1 MMYMALWAA
10 VQAAFGLGLRDP
22 KTECELW
29 LGPSTLPGV
38 PGRGVISGTQL
49 LNETALE
56 PLVTLSVPYD
66 AVRYWSLANYVF
78 AHEEEE
84 QSLVVFGIGMLVNHL
99 SDPIMYHYW
108 SEEEPAHSAESYWT
122 PSTMSSSVVYETL
135 RDVKKG
141 EELFISYGGDE
152 WFTDR
157 EIPLS
162 KETDRDN
169 SNSAPAVLVGDEYL
183 HEHAHCLTD
192 VFVSESDKPMTFY
205 GLFARRAFKKGE
217 IVTVSPLLPL
227 PAEEVEHLF
236 DESVLMNYC
245 ISSPGSKVAML
256 PIGYAALMNHDQ
268 HPNVKMDWFSW
279 PSHRPPWA
287 AENDTTY
294 EFDEEV
300 GLGRDNLRKCLEA
313 DPAELIFESNFSSMD
328 LQFVATRDIAPEEE
342 ITLDYGVNWINKWAD
357 YMSASLSYHAQEE
370 ASEQDHSIFRAFI
383 EPPEG
388 LFPHR
393 WTYYD
398 NPEEKYE
405 EIPFHG
411 EEPTETGKGTDP
423 LKRDAEQAMEGL
435 EAFHLHITSEE
446 L

>member
-1 MMYMALWAA
+1 MMMYMALWAA

-99 SDPIMYHYW
+99 SDPTMYHYW

-162 KETDRDN
+162 KETDRD
-169 SNSAPAVLVGDEYL
+169 
-183 HEHAHCLTD
+183 
-192 VFVSESDKPMTFY
+192 
-205 GLFARRAFKKGE
+205 
-217 IVTVSPLLPL
+217 
-227 PAEEVEHLF
+227 
-236 DESVLMNYC
+236 
-245 ISSPGSKVAML
+245 
-256 PIGYAALMNHDQ
+256 
-268 HPNVKMDWFSW
+268 
-279 PSHRPPWA
+279 
-287 AENDTTY
+287 
-294 EFDEEV
+294 
-300 GLGRDNLRKCLEA
+300 
-313 DPAELIFESNFSSMD
+313 
-328 LQFVATRDIAPEEE
+328 
-342 ITLDYGVNWINKWAD
+342 
-357 YMSASLSYHAQEE
+357 
-370 ASEQDHSIFRAFI
+370 
-383 EPPEG
+383 
-388 LFPHR
+388 
-393 WTYYD
+393 
-398 NPEEKYE
+398 
-405 EIPFHG
+405 
-411 EEPTETGKGTDP
+411 TETGRCSNHETNTQVYQISNFTIIRKVG
-423 LKRDAEQAMEGL
+423 KA
-435 EAFHLHITSEE
+435 
-446 L
+446 